1 MICMEAKSIL
11 RTLIICHVHYPV
23 LYDVYMMH
31 GSKICCMMYMMHGS
45 KVFCI
50 EDFYHSSLSCC
61 MLHIWCM
68 KVTSV
73 MLKTFTIQY
82 SLLYDAY
89 DEWKRSLL
97 CWRLLPFSTLM
108 LYDAYD
114 ARKQSLLCWI
124 HLPFITLLLYDA
136 YDAWK
141 RSVFCWDIYHSLLS
155 CCMMH
160 MMHGSDVCSVGT
172 FTIQY
177 SPVVWCIWCM
187 EAKSVVLRTLPFIYI
202 TLGAWDQEWSLFCW
216 RLLPFIK
223 YSPVA
228 TLVSDEYHVRDPT
241 SPVPGPAVTVCLVKD
256 VYNAHLH
263 IRPAVL
269 QRVCS
274 LTWEVEFHQGA
285 SGLTY
290 IWWCKAM
297 LSHKDWSLF

>member
-1 MICMEAKSIL
+1 MYIWCMEAKSVVW
-11 RTLIICHVHYPV
+11 C
-23 LYDVYMMH
+23 
-31 GSKICCMMYMMHGS
+31 
-45 KVFCI
+45 
-50 EDFYHSSLSCC
+50 
-61 MLHIWCM
+61 IWCM
-68 KVTSV
+68 EAKSFV
-73 MLKTFTIQY
+73 LKTFTILHSPVVCY
-82 SLLYDAY
+82 IYDA
-89 DEWKRSLL
+89 WKWRLS
-97 CWRLLPFSTLM
+97 CWRLLPFNTLCCM
-108 LYDAYD
+108 MHMMNGSEVCCVEDFY
-114 ARKQSLLCWI
+114 
-124 HLPFITLLLYDA
+124 H
-136 YDAWK
+136 
-141 RSVFCWDIYHSLLS
+141 SVLSCCMMHMMQGSKVCCVEYIYHSLLS

-160 MMHGSDVCSVGT
+160 MMHGSDVCSVGTFTIQYSPVVWCMEEKSVVLRT

-297 LSHKDWSLF
+297 LSHKDWSLFYHPCKAIT